1 MAYGYAKRMSRLGTE
16 NAFVVLA
23 QVKKLMAQGRDIIS
37 FGLGE
42 PDFDTPLNIK
52 EAAIKALKEG
62 QTKYGP
68 SAGILPLREAI
79 AKEAGRARGIE
90 IDADEIVV
98 TPGAKPIIFDAVLAL
113 VDEGDEVIYP
123 NPGYPI
129 YESVANFVGAK
140 SVALPLWESKGFSFD
155 INDLKKIVNNN
166 TKVIFINSPQNPT
179 GGVISYDDLLAIA
192 ELAIKHN
199 CWVIS
204 DEVYGKII
212 YGEKFHSIVSIPGM
226 KERTI
231 VVDGF
236 SKTYA
241 MTGWRLGYG
250 IMPKELAAYIAKI
263 ETNADS
269 CTNTFVQFGGIEALV
284 GPQTA
289 SAKMVAEFEKR
300 SKLIVDLLNDIK
312 GVSCIRPK
320 GAFYVFPNVTKAC
333 ANLGFK
339 DAREL
344 QEYLL
349 DKADVAVLA
358 RTFFG
363 PKNEGETDEYIR
375 LSYVT
380 SEEKIREGLKRMK
393 KAIEVKQK

>member
-1 MAYGYAKRMSRLGTE
+1 MAFGYAKRMSRLGTE

-23 QVKKLMAQGRDIIS
+23 QVKKLLAQGKDIIS

-52 EAAIKALKEG
+52 EAAIKAIKEG

-79 AKEAGRARGIE
+79 ARQAGKLRGIE
-90 IDADEIVV
+90 IDPDEVVV
-98 TPGAKPIIFDAVLAL
+98 TPGAKPIIFDAVMAL
-113 VDEGDEVIYP
+113 VDEGDEVVYP

-155 INDLKKIVNNN
+155 IADLKKLVNKK
-166 TKVIFINSPQNPT
+166 TKMIFINSPQNPT
-179 GGVISYDDLLAIA
+179 GGVLSYNDLKAIA
-192 ELAIKHN
+192 ELAIQN
-199 CWVIS
+199 DCWVVS

-212 YGEKFHSIVSIPGM
+212 YGEKFHSIASIPGM
-226 KERTI
+226 KQRTI
-231 VVDGF
+231 IVDGF

-250 IMPKELAAYIAKI
+250 IMPKELAGFIAKI

-269 CTNTFVQFGGIEALV
+269 CTNTFVQYGGVEAIL
-284 GPQTA
+284 GPQA
-289 SAKMVAEFEKR
+289 ESDKMVAEFEKR
-300 SKLIVDLLNDIK
+300 SILIVDLLNDIK
-312 GVSCIRPK
+312 GFSCIRPK
-320 GAFYVFPNVTKAC
+320 GAFYVFPNVTQAC
-333 ANLGFK
+333 KNLGFK
-339 DAREL
+339 DARDL
-344 QEYLL
+344 QAYLL
-349 DKADVAVLA
+349 EKAEVAVLA

-363 PKNEGETDEYIR
+363 PKNLGEVDEYVR

-380 SEEKIREGLKRMK
+380 STEKIKEGLQRMK
-393 KAIEVKQK
+393 NLIEKGHK